1 MTLLLILFSVIAIVL
16 LITKLRLHPF
26 LALLFVSIAFG
37 FATGMKTSLIIS
49 SIQEGFGGTLGK
61 IGLII
66 ILGVIIGSF
75 LEHTGGALK
84 LAEKILKVIG
94 PKRVTTAM
102 GIIGYIVSI
111 PVFCDSG
118 FILLSS
124 LNKNLT
130 KKAGLSLAGTSI
142 ALALGLLCTHALVP
156 PTPGP
161 IAAAGILNADLG
173 LVMLLGLFV
182 AAVALIAGLIFAKK
196 VALKVY
202 IDPDFDKQ
210 AQVTKTTYTPSLI
223 KSSFPIVIPI
233 LLIVLKSL
241 SVFLDDAGWQLT
253 LKNILSFIG
262 EPAIALI
269 IGFFLCLLLPK
280 KLEKSMLS
288 TDGWVG
294 KALTDSATIILI
306 TGAGGI
312 FGKVL
317 QNSDLATIIG
327 NTLGE
332 YPIGIWL
339 PFILAAAFKSAQGSS
354 TVAMITTA
362 SIMVSLMVAL
372 GLTSEMDKAMVV
384 IAIGAGSLIVSHA
397 NDSYFWVVTQM
408 SGMDVKTGY
417 KLHTMGTLVI
427 GSTAMTCLYVI
438 FSIFH

>member
-1 MTLLLILFSVIAIVL
+1 MTLFLILLSVIAIVL
-16 LITKLRLHPF
+16 LITKIKLHPF

-37 FATGMKTSLIIS
+37 LATGMKTSLIIT

-66 ILGVIIGSF
+66 ILGVIIGAF
-75 LEHTGGALK
+75 LEHTGGAMR
-84 LAEKILKVIG
+84 LAEKVLQIIG
-94 PKRVTTAM
+94 PKRVSTAM

-111 PVFCDSG
+111 PVFADSG

-130 KKAGLSLAGTSI
+130 KKAGLSLAGT
-142 ALALGLLCTHALVP
+142 AVALGLGLSCTHALVP

-182 AAVALIAGLIFAKK
+182 SAMAFIAGLIFAKK
-196 VALKVY
+196 VAAKVY
-202 IDPDFDKQ
+202 IDPDFDQ
-210 AQVTKTTYTPSLI
+210 QSQVKESGYKPSLL

-241 SVFLDDAGWQLT
+241 SAFLEDAGWQLT
-253 LKNILSFIG
+253 LKNIFSFVG
-262 EPAIALI
+262 EPVIALI
-269 IGFFLCLLLPK
+269 IGFFFCLLLPK

-288 TDGWVG
+288 TSGWVG

-312 FGKVL
+312 FGKIL
-317 QNSDLATIIG
+317 QNSDLAAIIG
-327 NTLGE
+327 DTLAN

-339 PFILAAAFKSAQGSS
+339 PFILAAALKSAQGSS
-354 TVAMITTA
+354 TVALITTA
-362 SIMVSLMVAL
+362 SIMISLMAAL

-384 IAIGAGSLIVSHA
+384 IAIGSGSLIVSHA
-397 NDSYFWVVTQM
+397 NDSFFWVITQM

-427 GSTAMTCLYVI
+427 GSTAMICLFI
-438 FSIFH
+438 LFSIFH

>member
-1 MTLLLILFSVIAIVL
+1 MIVL
-16 LITKLRLHPF
+16 LITKLKLHPF

-37 FATGMKTSLIIS
+37 LASGMKTTMIIN

-66 ILGVIIGSF
+66 ILGVIIGAF

-84 LAEKILKVIG
+84 LAEKILQIIG
-94 PKRVTTAM
+94 KKRVTTAM
-102 GIIGYIVSI
+102 GIIGYVVSI
-111 PVFCDSG
+111 PVFADSG

-124 LNKNLT
+124 LNKSLT
-130 KKAGLSLAGTSI
+130 KKAGLSLAGTAI
-142 ALALGLLCTHALVP
+142 ALGLGLGCTHAMVP

-173 LVMLLGLFV
+173 LVMLLGLAA
-182 AAVALIAGLIFAKK
+182 AAVALIAGLIWAKK
-196 VALKVY
+196 VAARVY
-202 IDPDFDKQ
+202 IDPDFDNK
-210 AQVTKTTYTPSLI
+210 ANEIENNSYSPSLI

-241 SVFLDDAGWQLT
+241 TVFLNNEGWQLIV
-253 LKNILSFIG
+253 KNTLSFIG
-262 EPAIALI
+262 EPVMALL
-269 IGFFLCLLLPK
+269 IGFLLCLLLPK

-312 FGKVL
+312 FGKIL

-327 NTLGE
+327 DTLGE
-332 YPIGIWL
+332 YNLGIWL
-339 PFILAAAFKSAQGSS
+339 PFILAATLKSAQGSS

-362 SIMVSLMVAL
+362 SIMVSLMPAL
-372 GLTSEMDKAMVV
+372 GLTSEMDKAIVV
-384 IAIGAGSLIVSHA
+384 ISIGAGSLIVSHA
-397 NDSYFWVVTQM
+397 NDSFFWVVTQM

-427 GSTAMTCLYVI
+427 GSTAMLFLFLLFTFL
-438 FSIFH
+438 H

>member
-1 MTLLLILFSVIAIVL
+1 MTLFLILLSVIAIVL

-37 FATGMKTSLIIS
+37 LATGMKTTLIIS

-66 ILGVIIGSF
+66 ILGVIIGAF
-75 LEHTGGALK
+75 LEHTGGALR
-84 LAEKILKVIG
+84 LAEKVLQIIG

-111 PVFCDSG
+111 PVFADSG

-130 KKAGLSLAGTSI
+130 KKAGLSLAGTAI
-142 ALALGLLCTHALVP
+142 ALGLGLGCTHALVP

-173 LVMLLGLFV
+173 LVMLLGLFC
-182 AAVALIAGLIFAKK
+182 AAIALISALIFAKK
-196 VALKVY
+196 VAAKVY
-202 IDPDFDKQ
+202 IDPDFDQ
-210 AQVTKTTYTPSLI
+210 QPQVKENSYKPSLL

-241 SVFLDDAGWQLT
+241 SVFLADTGWQLN

-269 IGFFLCLLLPK
+269 IGFGFCLLLPK

-294 KALTDSATIILI
+294 KALTDSATILLI

-317 QNSDLATIIG
+317 QNSELATIIG
-327 NTLGE
+327 DSFAK

-339 PFILAAAFKSAQGSS
+339 PFLLAAAFKSAQGSS
-354 TVAMITTA
+354 TVALITTA
-362 SIMVSLMVAL
+362 SIMVSLMAAL

-384 IAIGAGSLIVSHA
+384 IAIGSGSLIVSHA
-397 NDSYFWVVTQM
+397 NDSFFWVITQM

-417 KLHTMGTLVI
+417 RLHTVGTLVI
-427 GSTAMTCLYVI
+427 GSTAMLCLFIIYT
-438 FSIFH
+438 IFH